1 MSARSLSL
9 TLSSE
14 RKDRDAAQR
23 PLDFGLI
30 RRLLR
35 YTRPYTRLR
44 NWLFVL
50 VIVRAIQLPCLAW
63 AIGLVIN
70 GPIARGSAIG
80 TMLGAFGFCALAAL
94 TQFTFHFRQR
104 LALEIGEAV
113 VHDLR
118 NDIFT
123 HLLRMPMSF
132 FDNMRLGRLISRM
145 TSDVEAVRSGVQDV
159 MFISLVAGVQM
170 LIAALFMLWYDRVL
184 FLVVAGMAPFLW
196 LMNRLFRRRFSEA
209 TRAGQE
215 SFSRVTAAL
224 SESVN
229 GIRVTQGFVRQD
241 VNADLFGRLVTDHS
255 RYSLDVA
262 RTSAVFM
269 PLLEIS
275 GQFFIAVLLILGG
288 YRVMNPA
295 IALPVGTLVQFFFLA
310 GIFFNPVQNLGNM
323 YHQALT
329 AMAGAERVFR
339 LLDSAPTW
347 TDAADATDVTEL
359 QGQIEFR
366 NVCFAYRPE
375 RSVLHDVSINA
386 KPDQTI
392 ALVGH
397 TGSGKSTVVN
407 LLAKLYVP
415 TAGKILIDG
424 RDILTLTSSS
434 LRRHMGIIQQQNFV
448 FTGTIMDN
456 IRLSCP
462 QATDTEVIAAA
473 RALDCLDLIETLP
486 DGFETQVGEHG
497 AALSLGQRQLVCFV
511 RAMLANPRILIL
523 DEATS
528 SVDTMTEA
536 RIQNALTHLLKGRT
550 CFVIAHRLSTI
561 RDADQVL
568 VLANG
573 RIVERGT
580 HHELLAQGGA
590 YTNLYREF
598 AGAAEE

>member
-1 MSARSLSL
+1 
-9 TLSSE
+9 
-14 RKDRDAAQR
+14 
-23 PLDFGLI
+23 
-30 RRLLR
+30 
-35 YTRPYTRLR
+35 
-44 NWLFVL
+44 
-50 VIVRAIQLPCLAW
+50 
-63 AIGLVIN
+63 
-70 GPIARGSAIG
+70 
-80 TMLGAFGFCALAAL
+80 
-94 TQFTFHFRQR
+94 
-104 LALEIGEAV
+104 
-113 VHDLR
+113 
-118 NDIFT
+118 
-123 HLLRMPMSF
+123 
-132 FDNMRLGRLISRM
+132 
-145 TSDVEAVRSGVQDV
+145 
-159 MFISLVAGVQM
+159 
-170 LIAALFMLWYDRVL
+170 
-184 FLVVAGMAPFLW
+184 
-196 LMNRLFRRRFSEA
+196 
-209 TRAGQE
+209 
-215 SFSRVTAAL
+215 
-224 SESVN
+224 
-229 GIRVTQGFVRQD
+229 
-241 VNADLFGRLVTDHS
+241 
-255 RYSLDVA
+255 
-262 RTSAVFM
+262 M